1 MLSVLWDAFLSL
13 VKLAQDSELF
23 QIEVEKSCKMTES
36 MLWNIKKIHSFQ
48 KNTTGNVFESL
59 IDSAFGQGL
68 KISWAD
74 DLDKKYGPIWV
85 RLFSDSCK
93 RSN

>member
-1 MLSVLWDAFLSL
+1 
-13 VKLAQDSELF
+13 
-23 QIEVEKSCKMTES
+23 
-36 MLWNIKKIHSFQ
+36 
-48 KNTTGNVFESL
+48 VFESL